1 MEFSKSN
8 RPQPSKQ
15 LIFLIGFMGSGKSTL
30 GKKVAQKT
38 GYHFIDLDEL
48 IVRKTDM
55 SISNYFETFGE
66 ASFRELE
73 RKILHSLQ
81 DTTNTIIATGG
92 GTPCYFDNMDW
103 MNQHGKTIYL
113 KMSPKA
119 LLSRLSQK
127 EIEKRP
133 LLNGKSAEQLLDFI
147 TTKLEERTSFYNRAN
162 ILYDGIQSNPKDL
175 IKQIVL

>member
-1 MEFSKSN
+1 MEFNKSN
-8 RPQPSKQ
+8 PSESNKQ
-15 LIFLIGFMGSGKSTL
+15 LIFLVGFMGCGKSTL

-38 GYHFIDLDEL
+38 GYSFIDLDEL
-48 IVRKTDM
+48 IVKKTGM

-66 ASFRELE
+66 SSFRELE
-73 RKILHSLQ
+73 RKVLHNFQ
-81 DTTNTIIATGG
+81 NTSNAIIATGG

-103 MNQHGKTIYL
+103 MNEHGKTIYL

-127 EIEKRP
+127 EVETRP
-133 LLNGKSAEQLLDFI
+133 LLKGKSTAELLEFI
-147 TTKLEERTSFYNRAN
+147 TTKLEERTPFYSRAK
-162 ILYDGIQSNPKDL
+162 IVYDGLQSTPKDL